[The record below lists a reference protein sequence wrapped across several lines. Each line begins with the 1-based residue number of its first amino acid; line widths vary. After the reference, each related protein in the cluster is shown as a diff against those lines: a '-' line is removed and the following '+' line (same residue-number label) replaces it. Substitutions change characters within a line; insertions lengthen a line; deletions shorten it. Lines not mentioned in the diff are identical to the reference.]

1 VDEVILDVRI
11 PIAISDVE
19 VACHDYRVFDISY
32 VVLQYSESC
41 LIAVKVNVN
50 DEIDILPIVE
60 IDDIDISVVYKVF
73 SEGEP

>member
-1 VDEVILDVRI
+1 VDGVILDVWI

-19 VACHDYRVFDISY
+19 VACHDYHVFDISY

-50 DEIDILPIVE
+50 DKIDILPVVE
-60 IDDIDISVVYKVF
+60 INDIDILVVYKVF